1 MLVAALCWCLGKDV
15 NPVWGHHLIPIITPN
30 TLVCMHLC
38 FAGDKEYTTLKFRSG
53 TQVDSTS
60 LALIL
65 DSAGRRL
72 PSYFWSLYADDG
84 QSFFEFGREKIRTE
98 TEANSYCCNWHIGE
112 SDNKFIGAFY
122 GFSVENPYPEIDYEK
137 EPNWWT
143 PYLELEQRAAG
154 SWLLHI
160 VSILPEYRGQGYAKA
175 FLTYAEQVAKK
186 EGAKKITL
194 QVEEINQIALK
205 TYIKNDYLEV
215 DRRKITPFPFSKDT
229 GDIILMEKSL

>member
-1 MLVAALCWCLGKDV
+1 M
-15 NPVWGHHLIPIITPN
+15 
-30 TLVCMHLC
+30 
-38 FAGDKEYTTLKFRSG
+38 EYTTLKFRSG
-53 TQVDSTS
+53 TEVDSAS

-84 QSFFEFGREKIRTE
+84 QSFFEFGREKIRTDAE
-98 TEANSYCCNWHIGE
+98 DSSYCCNWHIGE
-112 SDNKFIGAFY
+112 TDNKFIGAFY

-143 PYLELEQRAAG
+143 PYLELERRAAG

-205 TYIKNDYLEV
+205 TYIKNDYLEL
-215 DRRKITPFPFSKDT
+215 DRRQLIPFPFSEDT
-229 GDIILMEKSL
+229 GDIILMEKSLYA

>member
-1 MLVAALCWCLGKDV
+1 VILAKL
-15 NPVWGHHLIPIITPN
+15 LIYI
-30 TLVCMHLC
+30 HLC
-38 FAGDKEYTTLKFRSG
+38 FGGYVENTTLKFRSG

-72 PSYFWSLYADDG
+72 PSYFWSLYADEG
-84 QSFFEFGREKIRTE
+84 QSFFEFGREQIRTDAKD
-98 TEANSYCCNWHIGE
+98 TSYCCNWHIGE
-112 SDNKFIGAFY
+112 TDNKFIGAFY

-143 PYLELEQRAAG
+143 PYLELERIAAG

-175 FLTYAEQVAKK
+175 FLTYAEKVAKK

-194 QVEEINQIALK
+194 QVEEINQIALR

-215 DRRKITPFPFSKDT
+215 DRRKIIPFPFSKDT
-229 GDIILMEKSL
+229 GDIILMEKRL